1 MSKEFFTCD
10 GDVYCIEDGKS
21 RKITERDTE
30 LIDVLLG
37 KIRDFYPE
45 ADKSLRKAYEKS
57 SLNVPYYK
65 WLMATRFIRCNF
77 GTLDTTDADITD
89 DGVFRFE
96 KVKCPLRGECPL
108 ENVVCMPKFNTKL
121 SEAENRVMKLYF
133 ENPRIEEIAE
143 VLYLS
148 GHTVKNHIK
157 AAYAKLGIHSRSEF
171 ISYANKNHL
180 YD

>member
-10 GDVYCIEDGKS
+10 GEVYCIEDGKS
-21 RKITERDTE
+21 RKIAENDTD

-37 KIRDFYPE
+37 RIRDFYPE
-45 ADKSLRKAYEKS
+45 ADKALRKAYEKS

-65 WLMATRFIRCNF
+65 WLMVTRFIRCNF
-77 GTLDTTDADITD
+77 GALDTTDADMAD
-89 DGVFRFE
+89 DGIFRFE
-96 KVKCPLRGECPL
+96 KVKCPLRGECQL
-108 ENVVCMPKFNTKL
+108 ENVVCMPKFNTRL

-133 ENPRIEEIAE
+133 ENPGIEEIAE

-157 AAYAKLGIHSRSEF
+157 ASYAKLGVHSRSEF

>member
-1 MSKEFFTCD
+1 MSKEYFTCD
-10 GDVYCIEDGKS
+10 GALYVLEDGKT
-21 RKITERDTE
+21 RAITEKDTD
-30 LIDVLLG
+30 LIDQLLASV
-37 KIRDFYPE
+37 RDFYPE
-45 ADKSLRKAYEKS
+45 AYKALQKAYEKS

-77 GTLDTTDADITD
+77 GELDTTDADMTD
-89 DGVFRFE
+89 DGSFRFE
-96 KVKCPLRGECPL
+96 KVKCPLRGECPY
-108 ENVVCMPKFNTKL
+108 EGVICMPRFNTKL

-133 ENPRIEEIAE
+133 GNPRIEEIAE

-157 AAYAKLGIHSRSEF
+157 AAYSKLGIHSRGEF

>member
-1 MSKEFFTCD
+1 MPKEFFTCD
-10 GDVYCIEDGKS
+10 GDAYCIEGGKS
-21 RKITERDTE
+21 RKIAEGDTE
-30 LIDVLLG
+30 LINGLLDR
-37 KIRDFYPE
+37 IRDFYPE
-45 ADKSLRKAYEKS
+45 ADMALRKAYDKS

-77 GTLDTTDADITD
+77 GALDTTDADISD
-89 DGVFRFE
+89 DDTFRFE

-108 ENVVCMPKFNTKL
+108 ENVVCMPKFNSKL
-121 SEAENRVMKLYF
+121 SEAENRVMRRYYT
-133 ENPRIEEIAE
+133 NPRIEDIAE
-143 VLYLS
+143 NLYLS

-157 AAYAKLGIHSRSEF
+157 AAYTKLGIHSRGEF